1 MAYRRLQG
9 REAVRLRL
17 PAPVRVLDRDVPLDL
32 VRVRVRERLPRRFV
46 LAAKIALLLYR
57 DRVLRRVGPAY
68 RDGDVPAGVRA
79 VAAAVL
85 AVGTA
90 REFSREVSFEGLAY
104 AVERVALE
112 LDGPVIARPSRIA
125 LVQLRV
131 LKIGLPVV
139 RRVLVP

>member
-1 MAYRRLQG
+1 MATPDFGLGRGRGDGVLLQR

-68 RDGDVPAGVRA
+68 RDGDVPAGFRA

-90 REFSREVSFEGLAY
+90 R
-104 AVERVALE
+104 
-112 LDGPVIARPSRIA
+112 
-125 LVQLRV
+125 RV
-131 LKIGLPVV
+131 LAVKNADQS
-139 RRVLVP
+139 

>member
-1 MAYRRLQG
+1 MATPDFGLGRGDAVLLQRRK
-9 REAVRLRL
+9 AVRLRL
-17 PAPVRVLDRDVPLDL
+17 PAPVRVLDRDVPLDR
-32 VRVRVRERLPRRFV
+32 RVRVRESRPRLFV

-90 REFSREVSFEGLAY
+90 REFSR
-104 AVERVALE
+104 
-112 LDGPVIARPSRIA
+112 
-125 LVQLRV
+125 
-131 LKIGLPVV
+131 GLPC
-139 RRVLVP
+139 LVSLSGALA

>member
-1 MAYRRLQG
+1 MEWWLLATLAAAGGPPYLATPDVGLGRGDGVLLQR
-9 REAVRLRL
+9 REAVRRRL

-32 VRVRVRERLPRRFV
+32 VRVRVRERLPRLFV

-90 REFSREVSFEGLAY
+90 RELSQEQRSD
-104 AVERVALE
+104 ERRKTA
-112 LDGPVIARPSRIA
+112 
-125 LVQLRV
+125 
-131 LKIGLPVV
+131 
-139 RRVLVP
+139 

>member
-1 MAYRRLQG
+1 MATPDFGLGRGRGDGVLQ
-9 REAVRLRL
+9 RCKAVRLRL
-17 PAPVRVLDRDVPLDL
+17 PAPVRVLDRDVPLDR
-32 VRVRVRERLPRRFV
+32 RVRVRESRPRLFV

-90 REFSREVSFEGLAY
+90 REFSR
-104 AVERVALE
+104 
-112 LDGPVIARPSRIA
+112 
-125 LVQLRV
+125 
-131 LKIGLPVV
+131 GLPC
-139 RRVLVP
+139 LVSLSGALA